1 MSFLALARERNL
13 PIDPALAEKVE
24 RANAGLA
31 IAVRS
36 LGSFAR
42 GLVAGE
48 AEDVPGLAGTA
59 VGGLFVLGD
68 VRDAL
73 REGTRLASGRGGDE
87 LVLGFACVGLAG
99 EAGGRGAGGG
109 GAPARVGL
117 TVVKAARKTGRLG
130 GAMAAWIS
138 RSLREVVD
146 WTALKRAINSA
157 SIAEPAAAMRGA
169 REAVRIEKAQELVR
183 LVGDVGRVQARAG
196 TRAALDGLKLAEG
209 SRDMSKI
216 ARLAAA
222 KGGKTRA
229 ILKLAGRSAIV
240 LTVGTFNLAT
250 WLFWAI
256 VTLFSFVSSLKRMT
270 ERITERYC
278 VRRKLRRVRLVLC
291 AGRPDPISG
300 DRGLAS
306 SQRFLPWGRE
316 RALRSVKMQR
326 FQHDRVEIAF
336 LDEGEGDPIVLVH
349 GFASTAEVN
358 WVYPGWVATL
368 TKAGRRV
375 LALDN
380 GGHGASSKLYDP
392 AAYHSARMAEDLRAL
407 LDHLDLARADVMG
420 YSMGARI
427 TAFFALAYPAR
438 LRRAVFGGLGI
449 HLVDGVGL
457 PESIAQALEAPSL
470 ADVSDSVGRTFRT
483 FAEQTKSDLEALA

>member
-1 MSFLALARERNL
+1 VSVARIAVPLALAVASAFAALAAAPRAVEAQFLLAAEDDPAALADHAVARSFDAAVAAREIDAALAANDPDLAMSFLALARERNL
-13 PIDPALAEKVE
+13 PIDPTLAEKVE

-59 VGGLFVLGD
+59 VGDLFVLGD

-73 REGTRLASGRGGDE
+73 REGTRLASGRDGDE
-87 LVLGFACVGLAG
+87 LVLGLACVGLAVT
-99 EAGGRGAGGG
+99 AGTYATVGAA
-109 GAPARVGL
+109 APARVGL

-130 GAMAAWIS
+130 GAMAAWIN

-229 ILKLAGRSAIV
+229 ILKLAGRGAIV

-256 VTLFSFVSSLKRMT
+256 VTLLSFVSSLKRMT

-278 VRRKLRRVRLVLC
+278 VRRKLRRVRLVL
-291 AGRPDPISG
+291 AVPDALIP
-300 DRGLAS
+300 
-306 SQRFLPWGRE
+306 SQG
-316 RALRSVKMQR
+316 
-326 FQHDRVEIAF
+326 IA
-336 LDEGEGDPIVLVH
+336 
-349 GFASTAEVN
+349 A
-358 WVYPGWVATL
+358 
-368 TKAGRRV
+368 
-375 LALDN
+375 
-380 GGHGASSKLYDP
+380 
-392 AAYHSARMAEDLRAL
+392 
-407 LDHLDLARADVMG
+407 
-420 YSMGARI
+420 
-427 TAFFALAYPAR
+427 
-438 LRRAVFGGLGI
+438 
-449 HLVDGVGL
+449 
-457 PESIAQALEAPSL
+457 
-470 ADVSDSVGRTFRT
+470 
-483 FAEQTKSDLEALA
+483 

>member
-1 MSFLALARERNL
+1 MSVARIAVPLALAVASAFAALAAAPRAFEAQFLLAAEDDPAALADHAVARSFDAAVAAREIDAALAANDPDLAMSFLALARERNL
-13 PIDPALAEKVE
+13 PIDPTLAEKVE

-59 VGGLFVLGD
+59 VGDLFVLGD

-73 REGTRLASGRGGDE
+73 REGTRLASGRDGDE
-87 LVLGFACVGLAG
+87 LVLGLACVGLAVT
-99 EAGGRGAGGG
+99 AGTYATVGAA
-109 GAPARVGL
+109 APARVGL

-130 GAMAAWIS
+130 GAMAAWIN

-256 VTLFSFVSSLKRMT
+256 VTLFSFVSSLKRTT
-270 ERITERYC
+270 ERITQRYC
-278 VRRKLRRVRLVLC
+278 VRRKLRRVRLVL
-291 AGRPDPISG
+291 AVPDALIP
-300 DRGLAS
+300 
-306 SQRFLPWGRE
+306 SQG
-316 RALRSVKMQR
+316 
-326 FQHDRVEIAF
+326 IA
-336 LDEGEGDPIVLVH
+336 
-349 GFASTAEVN
+349 A
-358 WVYPGWVATL
+358 
-368 TKAGRRV
+368 
-375 LALDN
+375 
-380 GGHGASSKLYDP
+380 
-392 AAYHSARMAEDLRAL
+392 
-407 LDHLDLARADVMG
+407 
-420 YSMGARI
+420 
-427 TAFFALAYPAR
+427 
-438 LRRAVFGGLGI
+438 
-449 HLVDGVGL
+449 
-457 PESIAQALEAPSL
+457 
-470 ADVSDSVGRTFRT
+470 
-483 FAEQTKSDLEALA
+483 